1 MNYNEEDIK
10 NIKITSK
17 RILQTVLNAKV
28 GANKIQL
35 KRGITELSRGT
46 ESILNLENQKLSI
59 LGQLQIESKKL
70 KYLKSSNNQ
79 EEVEVEV
86 EVEKEKEKEV
96 YEEEEVEEEVY
107 EEEEESEQIE
117 VDYDNDENYENEIKR
132 IDDINDVLRLEVLQL
147 SEIKSEQQLTFNRI
161 IQAEVINF
169 ISNEELYDEDNENKK
184 LFQLIKCRDRL
195 VIGCLELISQI
206 KRTDNNIFNIEGK
219 RNDQFV
225 ENRFLADYYFDT
237 YGGSRVLGG
246 NEFQYLK
253 NLEESTAKI
262 IEALIYRS
270 KINWCYHEKF
280 KKFFNKKYEA
290 EKNKEQTFILLQ
302 GNKNKK

>member
-1 MNYNEEDIK
+1 MNHNEEDIK

-17 RILQTVLNAKV
+17 RILKTVLNAKV

-70 KYLKSSNNQ
+70 KYLKSANNQ
-79 EEVEVEV
+79 EEIEAEVEEQEEVEEEEELYEEVEVE
-86 EVEKEKEKEV
+86 
-96 YEEEEVEEEVY
+96 
-107 EEEEESEQIE
+107 SEQIK
-117 VDYDNDENYENEIKR
+117 VDYDKDENYENELKR
-132 IDDINDVLRLEVLQL
+132 IDDINDELRLQVLQL

-161 IQAEVINF
+161 IQSEVINF
-169 ISNEELYDEDNENKK
+169 ISNQELFEDNENEK

-195 VIGCLELISQI
+195 VLRCLELISQI
-206 KRTDNNIFNIEGK
+206 KRTDINIFNIERK

-237 YGGSRVLGG
+237 CGGGGSRVLGG

-253 NLEESTAKI
+253 NVEESTAKI

-270 KINWCYHEKF
+270 KINWCYNENF
-280 KKFFNKKYEA
+280 KKFFNKKYDS